1 MRAVL
6 KKPALISILC
16 ATVETFKKECLFVL
30 LGYKKNDIFVIENAI
45 PLQTA
50 HREFSE
56 TKISK
61 RRFDLVLGVSKCLW
75 KTMQIIGDCH
85 SHPEF
90 SKHRYPATPSKADEK
105 RSEKNNVYIIVGIST
120 KRKTQTWKKTVKK
133 TLIGTI
139 EKYNFEINAY
149 WSPEDKKVE
158 QIPLICPSAY
168 RLNAFKK

>member
-6 KKPALISILC
+6 KKPALVSILC
-16 ATVETFKKECLFVL
+16 ATVETFKKECLLVL
-30 LGYKKNDIFVIENAI
+30 LGHKKNELYIVENAI

-50 HREFSE
+50 HREFSK
-56 TKISK
+56 TNIRK
-61 RRFDLVLGVSKCLW
+61 RRFDLVVEVSRCLW

-90 SKHRYPATPSKADEK
+90 SKHRYPATPSKSDEK
-105 RSEKNNVYIIVGIST
+105 RLEQGDIYIIVGIST
-120 KRKTQTWKKTVKK
+120 KRKTQIWKKTIKG
-133 TLIGTI
+133 TIIGTI
-139 EKYNFEINAY
+139 GKYSFEINAY
-149 WSPEDKKVE
+149 WASEEKKLE